1 MGSPFAQK
9 VTPAVLITE
18 RQLDFLF
25 ALQRDILA
33 TLDYS
38 ADDVREYMHA
48 YELQARQLGRQEA
61 SVKIDEAKE
70 ELRLARARRAAAD
83 EASDAA
89 REEGI
94 EGFWELPDG
103 AIVKVQ
109 IAVHGSGKPYGKLL
123 NTISGSFDYNPGILT
138 RVRKEGTRLTLERAK
153 ELGQLYGLCIRC
165 GATLTDEASIA
176 AGIGPICATKF

>member
-18 RQLDFLF
+18 RQLDFLC

-38 ADDVREYMHA
+38 ADDVLVYMDA
-48 YELQARQLGRQEA
+48 YELQVRQLGRQEA

-83 EASDAA
+83 EAADAA

-103 AIVKVQ
+103 GIVKVQ

-123 NTISGSFDYNPGILT
+123 NTVTGSFDYASGILSQ
-138 RVRKEGTRLTLERAK
+138 VRKDGTRLTLDRAK
-153 ELGQLYGLCIRC
+153 ELGQLYGMCIRC
-165 GATLTDEASIA
+165 GATLTDEKSIA
-176 AGIGPICATKF
+176 AGIGPWCATKF

>member
-9 VTPAVLITE
+9 VVPTVLITE
-18 RQLDFLF
+18 RQLDFLC

-38 ADDVREYMHA
+38 ADDVLVYMDA

-61 SVKIDEAKE
+61 SAAIDEAK
-70 ELRLARARRAAAD
+70 LRLTQVRNAARAESVDPALD
-83 EASDAA
+83 
-89 REEGI
+89 EGI
-94 EGFWELPDG
+94 EGFWELYDG

-123 NTISGSFDYNPGILT
+123 NTDTGGFDYVSGILT
-138 RVRKEGTRLTLERAK
+138 RVRKEGTRLTLDRAK

-165 GATLTDEASIA
+165 GATLTDEGSIE